1 MMTFKEL
8 KNNILLSLYKRY
20 KDNNHTRIEFKKL
33 CKDNGIIYDSDKEL
47 YDAFL
52 DLKASNYIKA
62 TFFNNNRG
70 DVIGITPQ
78 GIDYVEDNLLSDN
91 DKLVDSLRDTDKMIK
106 EGYDVDV
113 ETTETGREEID
124 KTSNNDDKS
133 EDVNVES
140 SHEEKYSDT
149 FYEPTE
155 SYKEPMDGNVNP
167 CFGVDVLAECYIKQ
181 LDEIAKHT
189 NENFCMLGIFGV
201 WGRGKTYFFNRI
213 KTRLDER
220 QKSKHGK
227 KSDESKSINYKIV
240 EFNAWK
246 YQDTPAIWAYLY
258 ENLYSSL
265 DSCQKFTFWV
275 KTFGKKILLLLAVLL
290 AAWLLNILISW
301 ASDISDDVKSY
312 INVIQIPLAWVTTIS
327 AFIYAYINKP
337 FTVQKQINNYI
348 KRKSYNNLLGIQS
361 DLESDIE
368 QLLKYI
374 VSKPEEEQLLLF
386 VDDIDRCTSDK
397 MIHIINSLRI
407 ILENKEIQK
416 RLIVICSV
424 DSNKLKEGYCLYKGV
439 DRDNE
444 KFLLES
450 REHIDKLFI
459 FGIGLPRLDVEQLL
473 EYLSEITDKDVNT
486 DDSAIS
492 STPYSTHRVNGSFV
506 VGKIGETVNG
516 LDDTVIKDI
525 MADFLTLH
533 KDIEINPRKI
543 RIMYYRLLFAKNII
557 ASGKG
562 KMTKSTVLQILDKS
576 IGTNIDL
583 DIDNAMS
590 DVVQTVVPY

>member
-576 IGTNIDL
+576 IGANIDL